1 MQSKLIHIVGLQG
14 SDVNATYKNIK
25 TLTLASSKNLSLFPA
40 LDAAKYGKNLMNGP
54 TTEVEAQLKAQSIT
68 LAELKAQLGRV
79 EATVLSLRSALS
91 KKSPRT
97 DCSDR
102 QSWERFALITV
113 PGIEPFTV
121 LCDECGAGSDW
132 IVIQRRL
139 DGSVDFYRNWQA
151 YRNGFGTYDG
161 EFFIGLEVIHRLTKS
176 RPYELYVE
184 LVDFGNR
191 KSYAHYDNFL
201 IGNEQENYMLKSLGI
216 FTGDAGDALSYN
228 LFDKF
233 STYDSDNDKWY
244 SGNCANYYESGWW
257 FNTYAN
263 R

>member
-1 MQSKLIHIVGLQG
+1 M
-14 SDVNATYKNIK
+14 DANATYKNIK

-40 LDAAKYGKNLMNGP
+40 LVAAKNGNNLLNSP
-54 TTEVEAQLKAQSIT
+54 TSELEAQLKAQSAT
-68 LAELKAQLGRV
+68 LAELKAQLGSV
-79 EATVLSLRSALS
+79 EASVLSLRNMLS
-91 KKSPRT
+91 EKKPRI

-102 QSWERFALITV
+102 ESWERFPLLTM
-113 PGIEPFTV
+113 PGIDPFQV
-121 LCDECGAGSDW
+121 LCDECAAGPDW
-132 IVIQRRL
+132 IVIQRRQ
-139 DGSVDFYRNWQA
+139 DGTVDFYRNWEA
-151 YRNGFGTYDG
+151 YRNGFGSYYG

-201 IGNEQENYMLKSLGI
+201 IGNEQENYMLKSLGT

-228 LFDKF
+228 LFDRF